1 MPRVK
6 PPILYIHG
14 FRGSPVGNLETVAM
28 LRKNFEVYNPK
39 IPPTGK
45 DNLLSEYT
53 SESYADFIA
62 QYIKQHK
69 LKKPVLVGHSMGS
82 IIVAATIE
90 RYPDLVNDKAILVSP
105 ISHKVNRILRF
116 LQSLVVILPADLISY
131 ITTRFLFVPHDK
143 ALFQKALLLT
153 KQSASLITNKRA
165 LFKSAS
171 FSASYAIS
179 DYNLGGKD
187 IMIIAG
193 MKDRLVPIKYTK
205 TLANSINARLKITQ
219 NTGHLIK
226 YENPA
231 AIAKYIEDFIN

>member
-6 PPILYIHG
+6 PPILYVHG

-28 LRKNFEVYNPK
+28 LRKDFEVHNPK

-45 DNLLSEYT
+45 DNLLLEYT
-53 SESYADFIA
+53 SESYANFIA

-82 IIVAATIE
+82 IIVAATME
-90 RYPDLVNDKAILVSP
+90 KYPDLVNDKAVLVSP
-105 ISHKVNRILRF
+105 VSHKVNRILRF
-116 LQSLVVILPADLISY
+116 LQSLVVILPADFISY
-131 ITTRFLFVPHDK
+131 ITTRFLFVPRDK
-143 ALFQKALLLT
+143 VLFQKALLLT
-153 KQSASLITNKRA
+153 RQSASLITNKRA

-171 FSASYAIS
+171 FSASHAIS
-179 DYNLGGKD
+179 DYNLEGKK

-193 MKDRLVPIKYTK
+193 EKDRLVPIKYTEN
-205 TLANSINARLKITQ
+205 LAKNINAPLRITQ
-219 NTGHLIK
+219 NAGHLIN

-231 AIAKYIEDFIN
+231 VIAKNIEDFID